1 MINGETHNQEEINK
15 TENCEPQTNQNHV
28 QEEQAGDYSLISE
41 NSLLTGVLPDIP
53 FSDRSLYVSKIF
65 DIFERLAAPNC
76 DENTKAEAAQNIQ
89 ERLEKAAQMIDE
101 FQNKNVP
108 EGAEDMHTDIL
119 VGFDLFYNGLDLFA
133 KYIEFGDT
141 DLAIEALRTIYV
153 GDTVMQKVQE
163 EIAMAENTTSIG
175 ILL

>member
-15 TENCEPQTNQNHV
+15 TENCETQNNEING
-28 QEEQAGDYSLISE
+28 QEEQIGDNREVPENTSLI
-41 NSLLTGVLPDIP
+41 GALPEIP

-76 DENTKAEAAQNIQ
+76 DENTKDEAARNIQ
-89 ERLEKAAQMIDE
+89 ERLEKAAQMIEE
-101 FQNKNVP
+101 FQNKDVP
-108 EGAEDMHTDIL
+108 QGAEDMHTDIL

-133 KYIEFGDT
+133 KYIESGDT